1 MVYFSFLLCQ
11 YLPSWNRFS
20 LQNIT
25 YIITLSIIVLPF
37 ICYLTEKWPFFRFSC
52 ECPDGKFGVTCDEES
67 SACTTGRHNCAEGS
81 ECTVMK
87 DGSYECLCPL
97 GTYFLMKLSCKI
109 FTYTLFM
116 LQSCK
121 NIIFIFAISY
131 MSWIDYI
138 CLIRYCFKNNT

>member
-1 MVYFSFLLCQ
+1 M
-11 YLPSWNRFS
+11 
-20 LQNIT
+20 
-25 YIITLSIIVLPF
+25 
-37 ICYLTEKWPFFRFSC
+37 TEKWPFFHFSC
-52 ECPDGKFGVTCDEES
+52 ECPDGKFGVTCEEES

-97 GTYFLMKLSCKI
+97 GTYFLMNLSCKK

-121 NIIFIFAISY
+121 NIAFIFAISY
-131 MSWIDYI
+131 MSWINYSVF
-138 CLIRYCFKNNT
+138 LIRYCFWKHYLIISCRGLKHSLHEFSLLQKDPTNQFLWLMKSQ